1 VTFAAINLLEKM
13 KQIFIFILLINLT
26 LITLQG
32 QGCVAIRGVGSCLN
46 PNSHAETGLK
56 GAWTIS
62 GDFRYFKSFRHFR
75 GLEEEADRVA
85 NGTEVINHTSILNMG
100 IQYGLTERLFFTS
113 DIPYVINTR
122 SSLYEHGRKE
132 RRTTFSRGIGDLRLG
147 LGYWLVAP
155 GRKKHALAAGFSIKL
170 PTGNYQALDIFYN
183 VGINGSS
190 EIRPVDQSIQ
200 PGDGGFGISMDFQ
213 YYQAIS
219 SGITGYLTGYYLANP
234 RETNGVRTF
243 RETLNP
249 ILKNEAI
256 MSVSDQYSFRAG
268 LMTGSNSKGIS
279 GLLGARYEGV
289 PVKDILG
296 GSLGFRRPGSIL
308 SVEPGISYMKGNTNL
323 QLSVPIAVR
332 RNRPQSV
339 TDIETSAQTGQFR
352 NGDAA
357 FADYLIN
364 IRYSL
369 QISKKK

>member
-1 VTFAAINLLEKM
+1 L
-13 KQIFIFILLINLT
+13 
-26 LITLQG
+26 
-32 QGCVAIRGVGSCLN
+32 
-46 PNSHAETGLK
+46 
-56 GAWTIS
+56 
-62 GDFRYFKSFRHFR
+62 
-75 GLEEEADRVA
+75 
-85 NGTEVINHTSILNMG
+85 
-100 IQYGLTERLFFTS
+100 
-113 DIPYVINTR
+113 
-122 SSLYEHGRKE
+122 
-132 RRTTFSRGIGDLRLG
+132 
-147 LGYWLVAP
+147 
-155 GRKKHALAAGFSIKL
+155 
-170 PTGNYQALDIFYN
+170 ALDIFYN

>member
-1 VTFAAINLLEKM
+1 M
-13 KQIFIFILLINLT
+13 KLVLTFIFMISLSIFSLN
-26 LITLQG
+26 G

-85 NGTEVINHTSILNMG
+85 NGTEVINHASILNMG
-100 IQYGLTERLFFTS
+100 IQYGLTERLFLTS

-155 GRKKHALAAGFSIKL
+155 GRKKHALAAGFSLKL

-213 YYQAIS
+213 YYQAIT
-219 SGITGYLTGYYLANP
+219 SGITGYLTGYYIANP

-243 RETLNP
+243 RETLSP
-249 ILKNEAI
+249 VLKNESI

-279 GLLGARYEGV
+279 GMIGARYEGV
-289 PVKDILG
+289 PVNDIIG

-339 TDIETSAQTGQFR
+339 TDIETSKQTGQFR

-364 IRYSL
+364 LRYSL

>member
-1 VTFAAINLLEKM
+1 MISLS
-13 KQIFIFILLINLT
+13 IFSLN
-26 LITLQG
+26 G

-46 PNSHAETGLK
+46 PNSNAETVLK

-85 NGTEVINHTSILNMG
+85 NGTEVINHASILNMG
-100 IQYGLTERLFFTS
+100 IQYGLTERLFLTS

-155 GRKKHALAAGFSIKL
+155 GRKKHALAAGFSLKL

-183 VGINGSS
+183 VGVNGSS

-213 YYQAIS
+213 YYQAIT

-243 RETLNP
+243 RETLSP
-249 ILKNEAI
+249 VLKNESI

-279 GLLGARYEGV
+279 GMIGARYEGV
-289 PVKDILG
+289 PVNDIIG

-339 TDIETSAQTGQFR
+339 TDIETSKQTGQFR

-364 IRYSL
+364 LRYSL

>member
-1 VTFAAINLLEKM
+1 M
-13 KQIFIFILLINLT
+13 KQIFTLFFLTNLALT
-26 LITLQG
+26 SLHG

-46 PNSHAETGLK
+46 PNSHLETGLK

-85 NGTEVINHTSILNMG
+85 NGTEVINHTSILNIG
-100 IQYGLTERLFFTS
+100 IQYGLSERLFFTS

-132 RRTTFSRGIGDLRLG
+132 RRTTFSRGIGDLRMG

-155 GRKKHALAAGFSIKL
+155 GRKKHALAAGFSVKI

-183 VGINGSS
+183 VGFNGSS

-200 PGDGGFGISMDFQ
+200 PGDGGFGISFDFQ

-219 SGITGYLTGYYLANP
+219 SGITCYLTGYYLANP

-256 MSVSDQYSFRAG
+256 MSVTDQYSYRAG
-268 LMTGSNSKGIS
+268 LMTGSNSKGFS

-289 PVKDILG
+289 PVYDILG
-296 GSLGFRRPGSIL
+296 GSLGFRRPGNIL
-308 SVEPGISYMKGNTNL
+308 SLEPGISYMKGNTNL
-323 QLSVPIAVR
+323 QLSVPVAVR

-339 TDIETSAQTGQFR
+339 TDIETTAQTGQFR

-364 IRYSL
+364 LRYSL